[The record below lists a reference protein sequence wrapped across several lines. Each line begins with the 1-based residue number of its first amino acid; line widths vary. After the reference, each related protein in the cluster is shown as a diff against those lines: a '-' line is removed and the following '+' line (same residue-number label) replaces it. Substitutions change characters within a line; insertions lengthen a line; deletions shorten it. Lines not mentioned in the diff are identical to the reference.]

1 MTDST
6 TVNDTSDPSDRRA
19 RCFSAEHVTFDPT
32 TYNPADEA
40 GRCEPPVRRL
50 QHTIPLAQ
58 SCEEPFCT
66 YAEAP
71 GLAAHRQRSHTR
83 VEAGSRQG
91 GARHVDP
98 FDYSNAPADARPTT

>member
-19 RCFSAEHVTFDPT
+19 RCFPAEHVTFDHGST
-32 TYNPADEA
+32 TPPQRRTTRYNPADEA

-91 GARHVDP
+91 A
-98 FDYSNAPADARPTT
+98 SA